1 MAIVIRGMRFPHKI
15 VESDS
20 TINCFSAHGSK
31 VGLIAA
37 AHDVALAGD
46 DEPVPLVDR
55 DWFRGL
61 SRCET
66 AVEAWRSALD
76 EMHVRTA
83 RVAPLYRAMLA
94 AEADPELRR
103 FKLGH
108 QRTVRRTLPWAV
120 SA

>member
-1 MAIVIRGMRFPHKI
+1 MTHRRGRPRDSEARARVVRSATELFIRQGYVATTLSEI
-15 VESDS
+15 AQAAGVAVQ
-20 TINCFSAHGSK
+20 TIYSAHGSK

-66 AVEAWRSALD
+66 AVEAWRSAL
-76 EMHVRTA
+76 
-83 RVAPLYRAMLA
+83 
-94 AEADPELRR
+94 
-103 FKLGH
+103 
-108 QRTVRRTLPWAV
+108 
-120 SA
+120 